1 MKELLFLMMVVMAT
15 LFSTGV
21 NADDTSRMLLKAS
34 GKLDPDLLEA
44 ISIDTAD
51 FGQLYFKVLILPST
65 ETTSLYVKESF
76 TARNDRVKL
85 NTDKVLSIIDD
96 PDDFKLRRRFR
107 SINAIAADVSLE
119 GLVRLTAD
127 VSIDRIGL
135 DIGGH
140 GSLYQ
145 AIPQVNIDSVK
156 QTFSLTGQNVQVA
169 ILDTGIDTD
178 HVDLRGTIIT
188 QKCFAD
194 DCPNGPNSAED
205 DNGHGTHVSGIIV
218 SQGSTAPEGGSPGV
232 KIHAIKVLDSS
243 NSYSAAS
250 IIIAGLDYVINE
262 LPNVDIV
269 NMSLGTSE
277 LFSGDCDSIYAYT
290 RAFNSAIKILRD
302 RGTLSFVSSGNE
314 ASANSIT
321 APACISSAIAVG
333 AVWDTSPTFWND
345 DYCTDANPIANQMAC
360 FSNSS
365 ASLDIFAPGSPI
377 TSTRRGGGTT
387 IYSGTSMATPLVASC
402 AALML
407 EYMPELTADQIENA
421 LKTSDVLVSD
431 DTGRTFPRLDC
442 LAGITSLRALNDTD
456 SDSVNDSLD
465 NCISVSNQDQLD
477 TDGDKL
483 GDACDPDDDNDNVL
497 DDDDAFPLDATETLD
512 TDLDGTGNN
521 TDTDDDGDGV
531 ADDSDAFPLD
541 ASESVDT
548 DSDGVGD
555 NGDAFPS
562 NASYTADSDDDGM
575 PNAWEI
581 EFGLDSTG
589 EIYSSAGDFDGDGI
603 TNLDEFINQTNPIK
617 DELPPELTIPDDMI
631 VTAVGRL
638 TTVDFGAATAEDN
651 KDGVLTPAVSDMGPF
666 TSGKFELSW
675 TVSDAAGN
683 ESMAVQLLSVLP
695 LANLKPSAFVIE
707 GSTVQVV
714 AILSGLAP
722 EYPVTIPISLDGTAE
737 LDSDFSQ
744 SAAEIV
750 IQQGKSG
757 FLELA
762 ILDDSVADGDETIV
776 ISLGD
781 PTNAA
786 AGSVP
791 QMTLTISEGNVAP
804 QIGLS
809 VSQEA
814 EKRRTVYS
822 DGGVVTVIATY
833 SDLNSADSQI
843 LSWDTGDWTQ
853 VDESAPVFDI
863 SGSEVSFDAT
873 GLAEMTFPIS
883 ATVTDDGNPILA
895 SSKTVLV
902 KVVGTKPVLDQT
914 SDSDGDGLSDAVE
927 GLADTDGDG
936 IADYLDYIEDSYFAP
951 IGSSAQGLMQSPV
964 GTNILLGASSFEAGT
979 NSIGI
984 SEEVLSDFVGS
995 SDENYDYPRGL
1006 FDFTVSGAK
1015 PGNSYHLSFPLS
1027 IPIPQG
1033 AVYRKYINS
1042 NVGWQDF
1049 VVDAGNAVSSA
1060 LVNGVGCPE
1069 PGSDLYVSGLKT
1081 GDNCI
1086 GLLIEDGGPN
1096 DIDNSADGIV
1106 TDPGGLAV
1114 LYFGPP
1120 SSNSAIALSASEI
1133 DANGTD
1139 TLSATITAVDSGGRL
1154 LDGLSITAE
1163 ASLSDI
1169 SISDFTPEGNG
1180 IYVAT
1185 VTAGKTSGDATITVN
1200 LDDGSASVVIES
1212 SSIKLVAP
1220 APAPTPVPP
1229 STSGGGCTVG
1239 QPGNSDSTFP
1249 VLLLGMGLLML
1260 RRRLDFSL

>member
-1 MKELLFLMMVVMAT
+1 MKKLLFLMMVVMAT

-127 VSIDRIGL
+127 VSIERIGL
-135 DIGGH
+135 DMGGH

-156 QTFSLTGQNVQVA
+156 QTFSVTGQNVQVA

-521 TDTDDDGDGV
+521 TDIDDDNDTV
-531 ADDSDAFPLD
+531 LDSDDAFPLD
-541 ASESVDT
+541 AAESVDT
-548 DSDGVGD
+548 DSDGIGNNAD
-555 NGDAFPS
+555 KFPE
-562 NASYTADSDDDGM
+562 NALYSADTDSDGM
-575 PNAWEI
+575 PDAWETKYGLDPNDPNDAASDKNNDGVTALD
-581 EFGLDSTG
+581 EFLTGAVPTGLLDLDGDGQYDALTDGLLLLRDMFGLDGSALVTGTIACDAAYTESFDIESRIATLGDLADIDGNGEIDALTDGLLTLRYLFGLQGDTLTNGVVASDATRQTAEEIEAHLETLMPALTTAPCITADTTAPVITLTG
-589 EIYSSAGDFDGDGI
+589 EDTITLQVGDTFTDAGATATDDVDGD
-603 TNLDEFINQTNPIK
+603 
-617 DELPPELTIPDDMI
+617 LTASI
-631 VTAVGRL
+631 VVTGS
-638 TTVDFGAATAEDN
+638 VDTSA
-651 KDGVLTPAVSDMGPF
+651 DG
-666 TSGKFELSW
+666 TSILAYNV
-675 TVSDAAGN
+675 TDAAGN
-683 ESMAVQLLSVLP
+683 TATEVTR
-695 LANLKPSAFVIE
+695 
-707 GSTVQVV
+707 TVTV
-714 AILSGLAP
+714 
-722 EYPVTIPISLDGTAE
+722 
-737 LDSDFSQ
+737 SQ
-744 SAAEIV
+744 SANGIWQVEISEDRV
-750 IQQGKSG
+750 DRKLLGIFNEGK
-757 FLELA
+757 FALA
-762 ILDDSVADGDETIV
+762 A
-776 ISLGD
+776 
-781 PTNAA
+781 
-786 AGSVP
+786 
-791 QMTLTISEGNVAP
+791 LTISEESVAGNIMA
-804 QIGLS
+804 G
-809 VSQEA
+809 
-814 EKRRTVYS
+814 
-822 DGGVVTVIATY
+822 TY
-833 SDLNSADSQI
+833 SFQGDQLETDSAKIYGLNDAFIEDGSGTAVVASASTMMLTAKDAFGNTILDTTLLYDDLNDQQVSIDALAGTWEIADSSCFGSVNFNSCL
-843 LSWDTGDWTQ
+843 LSITDTGD
-853 VDESAPVFDI
+853 I
-863 SGSEVSFDAT
+863 SLNTTDCALEGTISQTTSNNIMALAT
-873 GLAEMTFPIS
+873 
-883 ATVTDDGNPILA
+883 
-895 SSKTVLV
+895 
-902 KVVGTKPVLDQT
+902 
-914 SDSDGDGLSDAVE
+914 
-927 GLADTDGDG
+927 
-936 IADYLDYIEDSYFAP
+936 
-951 IGSSAQGLMQSPV
+951 
-964 GTNILLGASSFEAGT
+964 
-979 NSIGI
+979 SI
-984 SEEVLSDFVGS
+984 
-995 SDENYDYPRGL
+995 
-1006 FDFTVSGAK
+1006 
-1015 PGNSYHLSFPLS
+1015 
-1027 IPIPQG
+1027 
-1033 AVYRKYINS
+1033 
-1042 NVGWQDF
+1042 
-1049 VVDAGNAVSSA
+1049 
-1060 LVNGVGCPE
+1060 
-1069 PGSDLYVSGLKT
+1069 T
-1081 GDNCI
+1081 GDNCASA
-1086 GLLIEDGGPN
+1086 GQYTGFTMYGGF
-1096 DIDNSADGIV
+1096 DIDDDGESNENM
-1106 TDPGGLAV
+1106 AV
-1114 LYFGPP
+1114 LM
-1120 SSNSAIALSASEI
+1120 SNEQLGFIYAIE
-1133 DANGTD
+1133 
-1139 TLSATITAVDSGGRL
+1139 
-1154 LDGLSITAE
+1154 
-1163 ASLSDI
+1163 
-1169 SISDFTPEGNG
+1169 
-1180 IYVAT
+1180 
-1185 VTAGKTSGDATITVN
+1185 K
-1200 LDDGSASVVIES
+1200 
-1212 SSIKLVAP
+1212 
-1220 APAPTPVPP
+1220 
-1229 STSGGGCTVG
+1229 
-1239 QPGNSDSTFP
+1239 
-1249 VLLLGMGLLML
+1249 
-1260 RRRLDFSL
+1260 